1 MPFMN
6 ENDYNAM
13 KTTMQSLA
21 AKGDLPQC
29 IALQNASLAKIGD
42 IAEMMHRFQNET
54 GLDMSLSVQVQDDKM
69 ICLALVNFFEPEGDQ
84 MQ

>member
-6 ENDYNAM
+6 ENDFNTM

-21 AKGDLPQC
+21 AKGNLPQC
-29 IALQNASLAKIGD
+29 IALHDATMAKIGD

-54 GLDMSLSVQVQDDKM
+54 GLDMSLSVQVQGDKM